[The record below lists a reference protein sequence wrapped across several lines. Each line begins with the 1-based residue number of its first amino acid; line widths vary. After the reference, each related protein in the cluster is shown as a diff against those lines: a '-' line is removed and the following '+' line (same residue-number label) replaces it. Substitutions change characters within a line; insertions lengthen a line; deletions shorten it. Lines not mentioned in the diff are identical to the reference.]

1 MVNNSKSLKGPW
13 RVMINLVCGKMDQVI
28 DVRWVGN
35 GERRAA
41 RARTNEGLESD
52 GLNSGS

>member
-1 MVNNSKSLKGPW
+1 LVNNSKSLKGPW